1 MVGDPDDERQARRE
15 GVAGHRT
22 VPHTADIRVEAWG
35 ASRERCLA
43 EAVLGMVEC
52 FADVSTVRA
61 TGVEHV
67 RLDEESDDD
76 LLASLLD
83 EVLYRLEVWGRVPVD
98 VEVDATGT
106 TEVADVDIGDDVADD
121 GLDVR
126 LAVADLAAVEI
137 TGAVPKAVSWHEL
150 HIGPG
155 PYGWS
160 CSVTIDA

>member
-1 MVGDPDDERQARRE
+1 MVGDPDDDVEARRQ
-15 GVAGHRT
+15 GIPGHRT

-52 FADVSTVRA
+52 FADVSAVRPTA
-61 TGVEHV
+61 VERV
-67 RLDEESDDD
+67 RLTEDSDDN
-76 LLASLLD
+76 LLAALLD
-83 EVLYRLEVWGRVPVD
+83 EVLFRLEVHGRVPVD
-98 VEVDATGT
+98 VEVDT
-106 TEVADVDIGDDVADD
+106 ADEADD

-126 LAVADLAAVEI
+126 LAVADLTAVEI
-137 TGAVPKAVSWHEL
+137 TGAAPKAVSWHEL

-160 CSVTIDA
+160 CAVTIDA